1 MKRNSV
7 QLLIVILVIAI
18 SATFGFAQVTSTG
31 SLSGTVTDPQG
42 AVVPG
47 ATVVVKNVA
56 SGQEFTTET
65 NGEGTFNVP
74 SLKEGEYTATIT
86 KQGFKQA
93 VVTAIKINVSQPS
106 SINVGLEVG
115 AASEVVTVV
124 TLANTDGYRWY
135 DDYRTTDYRAALCF
149 A

>member
-7 QLLIVILVIAI
+7 RLLIVILVIVI
-18 SATFGFAQVTSTG
+18 SATFGYAQVTSTG

-47 ATVVVKNVA
+47 ASVVVKNVA

-65 NGEGTFNVP
+65 NSEGAFNVP

-106 SINVGLEVG
+106 SITVPLEVG
-115 AASEVVTVV
+115 AASE